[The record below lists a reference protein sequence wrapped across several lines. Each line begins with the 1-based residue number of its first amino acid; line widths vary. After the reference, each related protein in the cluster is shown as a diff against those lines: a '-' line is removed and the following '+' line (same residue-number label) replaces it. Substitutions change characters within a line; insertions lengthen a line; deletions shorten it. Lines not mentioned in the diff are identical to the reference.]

1 MSEKVVFVLGD
12 RLSTYYDAVISITWW
27 QLSQKVKRCLVQ
39 SSHTL
44 KHTQIYGRDPLVIF
58 MLQLEAV
65 LLISFK
71 NS

>member
-12 RLSTYYDAVISITWW
+12 KLPTSYD
-27 QLSQKVKRCLVQ
+27 VKRCLVQ